1 MHLASRYERTRNET
15 ASRER
20 LMVLL
25 FETALRHIRAGATA
39 LETGR
44 EAEAA
49 APLCKATDIVAHL
62 EATFDR
68 ARLPALAD
76 SLGAVYRFTCQ
87 RLIAAIATRDPVPA
101 REAEVAFCPIVEAFA
116 LAVQETAGGTP

>member
-25 FETALRHIRAGATA
+25 FEKALRHIRAGAIA
-39 LETGR
+39 LEAGR
-44 EAEAA
+44 DADAA
-49 APLCKATDIVAHL
+49 APLSKATDIVAHL

-68 ARLPALAD
+68 ARVPALAEN
-76 SLGAVYRFTCQ
+76 LGAVDRFTCQ
-87 RLIAAIATRDPVPA
+87 RLIAAIATRDPRAA
-101 REAEVAFCPIVEAFA
+101 REAERAFHPIVEAFTQ
-116 LAVQETAGGTP
+116 AVQETVGGRP

>member
-25 FETALRHIRAGATA
+25 FEKALRHVRAGAIA
-39 LETGR
+39 LEAGR
-44 EAEAA
+44 DADAA
-49 APLCKATDIVAHL
+49 APLSKATDIVAHL

-68 ARLPALAD
+68 ARVPELAEN
-76 SLGAVYRFTCQ
+76 LGAVYRFTCQ
-87 RLIAAIATRDPVPA
+87 RLITAMATRDPRPA
-101 REAEVAFCPIVEAFA
+101 REAERAFQPIVEAFA
-116 LAVQETAGGTP
+116 LAVQETIGGAP